1 MSYLVLARKWR
12 PQDFDQVV
20 GQGPIVKILR
30 NALRRQRV
38 PHAMLFS
45 GVRGVGKTTLA
56 RIMAKALNCSGPE
69 GDRPCNSCDSCR
81 EITAGNAIDL
91 HEIDGASNRGI
102 QEIRDLKENIRFLP
116 SKGRYKII
124 IIDEVHMLTAEA
136 FNALLKTLE
145 EPPSHVLFMFA
156 TTEPHKIPVTILS
169 RCQRYELKRVSFREL
184 QNHFAQIAAAEG
196 VEISPAALE
205 MIVREAAGSVR
216 DGLSLLDQVFS
227 FGDTRMTDED
237 VREVLGLVDRQVY
250 TRLSKALLAG
260 EVGPALEILDQVCA
274 AGADLKRFL
283 ADLLYFV
290 RSLVI
295 ARVVND
301 PAKLLDV
308 SDRELTE
315 LCELAGNH
323 QAETLYRLLEQLMRG
338 SAEMQYAPQPRLVLE
353 MILARAVQAGEV
365 VPVARLLARIDD
377 LMRATPGSTQGQ
389 GPGEGNTT
397 SISRPVAPAGGSAI
411 PPLSEEMASRSSKV
425 VKPEASETIAV
436 EPKAARPSA
445 GAVPTSEPPAD
456 YSGGSSTQGLSGDED
471 GRDVRR
477 DWPEFIEYVKE
488 RKKWLAPILKMC
500 VGVREQGHEL
510 LLKYENISD
519 AVVLQ
524 ETDNHKIL
532 TEFAQDFF
540 QRELTVRVKGRDGE
554 AEAEGVD
561 GSPQEERRVLA
572 NDPLVQMTAD
582 IFGGQVVNVRT
593 GPRSRLVQDKTGE
606 NS

>member
-69 GDRPCNSCDSCR
+69 ADRPCNSCDSCR

-145 EPPSHVLFMFA
+145 EPPAHVLFMFA

-184 QNHFAQIAAAEG
+184 QNHFSRIAAAEG

-205 MIVREAAGSVR
+205 MIVREASGSVR

-227 FGDTRMTDED
+227 FGDTKMTDED

-250 TRLSKALLAG
+250 TRLAAALLAG
-260 EVGPALEILDQVCA
+260 EVGTALEILDQVCA

-295 ARVVND
+295 ARVVKD

-308 SDRELTE
+308 SDRELAE
-315 LCELAGNH
+315 LSELAGSH

-338 SAEMQYAPQPRLVLE
+338 SSEMQYAPQPRLVLE

-365 VPVARLLARIDD
+365 VPVARLLARVDD
-377 LMRATPGSTQGQ
+377 LLRT
-389 GPGEGNTT
+389 GPGG
-397 SISRPVAPAGGSAI
+397 PVRGTDSEASNAAAIAPPSAPAGVSATTKD
-411 PPLSEEMASRSSKV
+411 SVAVASPQPKVGESKDTNPGIV
-425 VKPEASETIAV
+425 
-436 EPKAARPSA
+436 
-445 GAVPTSEPPAD
+445 AVPTAESPAE
-456 YSGGSSTQGLSGDED
+456 YAGASSPRTISSIEV

-500 VGVREQGHEL
+500 VSVREQDHEL

-524 ETDNHKIL
+524 QTDNHKIL

-540 QRELTVRVKGRDGE
+540 QRELIVRIKGRDG
-554 AEAEGVD
+554 AADADGVE
-561 GSPQEERRVLA
+561 GSPQEERRVLT

-593 GPRSRLVQDKTGE
+593 GPRSRVVQDETGE
-606 NS
+606 EE

>member
-250 TRLSKALLAG
+250 TSCPKLFWQARWDPLW
-260 EVGPALEILDQVCA
+260 
-274 AGADLKRFL
+274 
-283 ADLLYFV
+283 
-290 RSLVI
+290 RSLT
-295 ARVVND
+295 RF
-301 PAKLLDV
+301 
-308 SDRELTE
+308 
-315 LCELAGNH
+315 
-323 QAETLYRLLEQLMRG
+323 
-338 SAEMQYAPQPRLVLE
+338 AP
-353 MILARAVQAGEV
+353 
-365 VPVARLLARIDD
+365 
-377 LMRATPGSTQGQ
+377 PG
-389 GPGEGNTT
+389 
-397 SISRPVAPAGGSAI
+397 
-411 PPLSEEMASRSSKV
+411 
-425 VKPEASETIAV
+425 
-436 EPKAARPSA
+436 
-445 GAVPTSEPPAD
+445 PT
-456 YSGGSSTQGLSGDED
+456 
-471 GRDVRR
+471 
-477 DWPEFIEYVKE
+477 
-488 RKKWLAPILKMC
+488 
-500 VGVREQGHEL
+500 
-510 LLKYENISD
+510 
-519 AVVLQ
+519 
-524 ETDNHKIL
+524 
-532 TEFAQDFF
+532 
-540 QRELTVRVKGRDGE
+540 
-554 AEAEGVD
+554 
-561 GSPQEERRVLA
+561 
-572 NDPLVQMTAD
+572 
-582 IFGGQVVNVRT
+582 
-593 GPRSRLVQDKTGE
+593 
-606 NS
+606 